1 MAAERTGRM
10 NHNQL
15 GGWLVAPILLLLLS
29 WSGPG
34 LAQVEYQRVV
44 VSASGVSREDAIEQ
58 ALAEVARQTSG
69 TSIEARQRS
78 AVQSETLVGVEAMG
92 RAVET
97 FTLVEQFDSEVITT
111 ARGLV
116 SSYRILGEWPTAR
129 GHDVEIEAQVPRYRV
144 PGIDTSD
151 RRRLAVIPFKS
162 RISSSTEFF
171 GPIRSDLLANELSQ
185 AILTQFVQSRRFAVL
200 DRENSLALEREH
212 QLLALPSTPISER
225 AKLGQQLG
233 TDYLVV
239 GELVEAYG
247 ALFRR
252 QGELTGMIR
261 EESVARVGIAY
272 RILATATGEV
282 RFADRVEIALGSA
295 EGLHVESRLQALNE
309 IARQLVGVALDRI
322 YPIQVV
328 GLSGP
333 EEVIL
338 GQGGN
343 TVAVGDQFRLVQR
356 GAPLR
361 DPYSGES
368 LGFAETV
375 VGTLEVTRTDG
386 RVAYARSI
394 GALDAPLAVG
404 QVVRRDA
411 VLAGARAPAVPPPSP
426 RTTGVRLPF
435 DR

>member
-1 MAAERTGRM
+1 M
-10 NHNQL
+10 NPNRL
-15 GGWLVAPILLLLLS
+15 GGWLVAPVLLLLL
-29 WSGPG
+29 WWPGAG

-44 VSASGVSREDAIEQ
+44 VTASGVSREDAIEQ
-58 ALAEVARQTSG
+58 ALVEVARQTSG
-69 TSIEARQRS
+69 TAIQARQRS
-78 AVQSETLVGVEAMG
+78 AVQSGTQVGTDAMG
-92 RAVET
+92 RSVEQ
-97 FTLVEQFDSEVITT
+97 FELVEQFESEVTTT

-129 GHDVEIEAQVPRYRV
+129 GHEVEIEARVPKYRV

-151 RRRLAVIPFKS
+151 RRRLAVIPFNS
-162 RISSSTEFF
+162 RIGSAEFF
-171 GPIRSDLLANELSQ
+171 GTIRGDLLATELSQ

-212 QLLALPSTPISER
+212 RLLASPSAPMSER
-225 AKLGQQLG
+225 VKLGQQLG

-252 QGELTGMIR
+252 QGELTGAIR
-261 EESVARVGIAY
+261 EESVARIGVAY

-282 RFADRVEIALGSA
+282 RFADRVEIAVGSA
-295 EGLHVESRLQALNE
+295 DGMHVESRVQALNE
-309 IARQLVGVALDRI
+309 ISRQLVGIALDRI

-328 GLSGP
+328 GVAGP
-333 EEVIL
+333 EELIL

-343 TVAVGDQFRLVQR
+343 TVAVGERFRLVQR
-356 GAPLR
+356 GAPLK

-375 VGTLEVTRTDG
+375 VGTLEITRIDG
-386 RVAYARSI
+386 RVAYARPV
-394 GALDAPLAVG
+394 GALETAPAVG
-404 QVVRRDA
+404 QVVRRD
-411 VLAGARAPAVPPPSP
+411 VGLAGAAAAVPPPSP
-426 RTTGVRLPF
+426 RTSGVRLPF